1 MGSNRKAVVGAF
13 VIAGTILFA
22 FALFLIGDRR
32 LLFAQQFEIATNF
45 GKVSG
50 LQVGTKVRVEGYDAG
65 EVLEIRIPSR
75 PSERFVVRMRIRE
88 DVRPLVR
95 VDSVCGVQTDGL
107 VGSAFVQISRG
118 TDEARLVEAGE
129 TLTGV
134 DPVEFADLIQEGA
147 ETFRTVAR
155 TVLELGDQV
164 GEAITPL
171 TDTATTASTLLV
183 DVSAN
188 IKAIT
193 ATGTRVTEDARAVV
207 EGTRGIVSDLQA
219 GRGTIGRLLTDD
231 SHYQQWLRIAGEA
244 EQTVANLRQTTETAR
259 TMMNGL
265 SAPDGGAQ
273 QVLQTVRDTLSST
286 REVLSDLSEGTEALK
301 RNFLFRGFFRDRGFF
316 DLDAITREA
325 YLGGA
330 LERND
335 RTALRIWIDA
345 AGLFDRAAD
354 GSEQLTEAGRRRL
367 ESAMADLVRYPRD
380 SPLVVEGYA
389 DASAGEASYLVSFDR
404 AVLVREY
411 LLSRFRR
418 RATLTGTMAMSDRA
432 AASPLGDRWSGVAL
446 ALFVRTDELAH
457 QP

>member
-1 MGSNRKAVVGAF
+1 MSSNRKAVVGAF

-32 LLFAQQFEIATNF
+32 LLFARQFEIATNF

-118 TDEARLVEAGE
+118 TDEARLVESGE

-155 TVLELGDQV
+155 TVLELGEQV

-219 GRGTIGRLLTDD
+219 GRGTLGRLLTDD

-244 EQTVANLRQTTETAR
+244 EQTVANLRVTTETAR
-259 TMMNGL
+259 TMMDGL

-273 QVLQTVRDTLSST
+273 QVLQTLRDTLSST
-286 REVLSDLSEGTEALK
+286 REIMSDLSEGTEA
-301 RNFLFRGFFRDRGFF
+301 
-316 DLDAITREA
+316 
-325 YLGGA
+325 
-330 LERND
+330 
-335 RTALRIWIDA
+335 
-345 AGLFDRAAD
+345 
-354 GSEQLTEAGRRRL
+354 
-367 ESAMADLVRYPRD
+367 
-380 SPLVVEGYA
+380 
-389 DASAGEASYLVSFDR
+389 
-404 AVLVREY
+404 
-411 LLSRFRR
+411 
-418 RATLTGTMAMSDRA
+418 
-432 AASPLGDRWSGVAL
+432 
-446 ALFVRTDELAH
+446 
-457 QP
+457 